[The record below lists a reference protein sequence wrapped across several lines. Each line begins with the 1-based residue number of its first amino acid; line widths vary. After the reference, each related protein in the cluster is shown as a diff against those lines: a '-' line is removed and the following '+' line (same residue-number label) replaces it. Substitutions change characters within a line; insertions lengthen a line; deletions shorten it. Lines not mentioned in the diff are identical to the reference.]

1 MGETWQCESSTE
13 VWRPYLDPRRI
24 HALSTAP
31 ALTGGGWFHSQIG
44 RASCRERCNSRWE
57 WNHVEKKPEEQGR
70 GRLGEAARSH
80 RPDDS
85 GDLRDRPQ
93 RRLQGRVAG

>member
-31 ALTGGGWFHSQIG
+31 ALTGGGWFHSHRGCG
-44 RASCRERCNSRWE
+44 RYSA
-57 WNHVEKKPEEQGR
+57 HVHPRRDCTPVVPEPEEQGR
-70 GRLGEAARSH
+70 GRLGEGARSH
-80 RPDDS
+80 RPDDG

-93 RRLQGRVAG
+93 RRLHGSVAG